1 MLIALNPYENLPIYS
16 NHMIALYRNRKQTD
30 LPPHIFAIGEN
41 TFNTLLHT
49 GRNQCVVISGESG
62 AGKTESMKFILQ
74 YLAAI
79 NQKSTS
85 IEQQIL
91 EANPILEAF
100 GNAQTLRNDNS
111 SRFGK
116 YITIHFDH
124 NGMIQ
129 GAKID
134 HYLLEKSRIVS
145 VNKFERNYH
154 IFYLMLAGLTPNE
167 KKKLELD
174 RVDSFH
180 YLLATCENE
189 MNTLQTDKTDYLR
202 IKQAMRI
209 LSFSDAEFWQII
221 QILAALLHLSN
232 LKYKCKIVDN
242 CDATEIHDPINT
254 SRVSQFLGIAR
265 NSLCD
270 CLTRRT
276 IFINGE
282 RVVSH
287 ISKGHAIEIR
297 NALVKSIYGKLF
309 DWIVN
314 TINKTIQAIPIN
326 GTKYG
331 SIGILDIFG
340 FENFKENNFEQL
352 CINYANESLQQFFVQ
367 HIFKVNGG
375 NVVLA
380 KALFKIIFCFFVFS
394 IRWNKT
400 SIEKKKLIGRIFVLW
415 IIRIFWI

>member
-1 MLIALNPYENLPIYS
+1 MLIAMNPYENLPIYS

-41 TFNTLLHT
+41 SFRKLFHT
-49 GRNQCVVISGESG
+49 GQDQCVVISGESG

-79 NQKSTS
+79 NQKVTS

-116 YITIHFDH
+116 YITIHFDA
-124 NGMIQ
+124 NGIIQ

-145 VNKFERNYH
+145 VNKSERNYH

-167 KKKLELD
+167 KKKLEID
-174 RVDSFH
+174 QVDSFRNI
-180 YLLATCENE
+180 LSAGNSE
-189 MNTLQTDKTDYLR
+189 MSAHQTDKNGYLR

-209 LSFSDAEFWQII
+209 LSFSDADVWQIM
-221 QILAALLHLSN
+221 QILAALMHLSN
-232 LKYKCKIVDN
+232 LKYKSKIVDN
-242 CDATEIHDPINT
+242 FDATDIHDPIN
-254 SRVSQFLGIAR
+254 SIRVSQFLGIAR
-265 NSLCD
+265 DSLCD
-270 CLTRRT
+270 CLTRHT

-287 ISKGHAIEIR
+287 ISRDHAVEIR
-297 NALVKSIYGKLF
+297 NALIKSIYGKLF

-314 TINKTIQAIPIN
+314 KINKTIQAIPIN
-326 GTKYG
+326 GKQFG

-340 FENFKENNFEQL
+340 FENFNENNFEQL
-352 CINYANESLQQFFVQ
+352 CINYANESLQQFFVH
-367 HIFKVNGG
+367 HIFKVRF
-375 NVVLA
+375 L
-380 KALFKIIFCFFVFS
+380 C
-394 IRWNKT
+394 
-400 SIEKKKLIGRIFVLW
+400 
-415 IIRIFWI
+415 